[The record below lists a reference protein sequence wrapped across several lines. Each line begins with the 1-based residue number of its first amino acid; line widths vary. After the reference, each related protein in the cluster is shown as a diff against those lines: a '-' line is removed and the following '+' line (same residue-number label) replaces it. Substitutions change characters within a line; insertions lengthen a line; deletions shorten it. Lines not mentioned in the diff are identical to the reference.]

1 MKIIIT
7 ENQFKYLVDNI
18 IKEEYYDPSDDPRAL
33 VLIDYLNDTE
43 TGEMEYGLGGVKREI
58 ELEKES
64 WIGNYM
70 NLYIVNDIEYGVSD
84 KEQFEKFVI
93 SDLNLSKNMVHYNN
107 YYIYDLNRRISN
119 EKNNKIKRKRI

>member
-119 EKNNKIKRKRI
+119 EKNNKIKRTRI